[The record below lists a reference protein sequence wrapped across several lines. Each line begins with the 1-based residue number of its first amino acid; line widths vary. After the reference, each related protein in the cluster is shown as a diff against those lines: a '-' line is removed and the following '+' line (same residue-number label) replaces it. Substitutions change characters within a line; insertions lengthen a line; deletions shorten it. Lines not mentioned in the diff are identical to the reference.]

1 MAAKPDATVAVLT
14 DLWPSTSAPLAG
26 VFVRGQIA
34 ALADRYRHVVLV
46 PRLLAPRAH
55 RRLWG
60 DAVQGWQRG
69 WVDVPGTG
77 RLLRYAVARVP
88 RVGEA
93 ELRAAG
99 ARLALAA
106 ARERPRL
113 VHGHFLHEVG
123 VAAVRVAQSLDVPSV
138 VTVHGTDGR
147 WLLEGGIQQ
156 RFRRRMLAAAC
167 AADRVVVVASQL
179 ADGLVAAGVAAERVA
194 VIPMGID
201 EAVFRPRP
209 AAEACVELGLEPGRR
224 RIVFLGRPTREKGI
238 DDLAA
243 AARELRGEAEV
254 VVVGPAEVGV
264 REGLRYVGAEPA
276 PRVALWL
283 ASADVFCLPS
293 HAEGMPVS
301 VAEALACGR
310 PVVAT
315 AVGGVPEQVTADSGL
330 LVAPREPAALADA
343 LREALGR
350 EWDVSAIR
358 RTSHRFWWSE
368 VSGRLDALYA
378 ELLAS

>member
-1 MAAKPDATVAVLT
+1 MAAEPDPTVAVLT
-14 DLWPSTSAPLAG
+14 DLWPSASAPLAG

-46 PRLLAPRAH
+46 PRLLAPRTH
-55 RRLWG
+55 RRIWG

-69 WVDVPGTG
+69 WVDVPGPG
-77 RLLRYAVARVP
+77 RLLRYPSARFP

-93 ELRAAG
+93 ELRAGG

-123 VAAVRVAQSLDVPSV
+123 VAAVRVARSLEVPAV

-147 WLLEGGIQQ
+147 WLLDGGIQE
-156 RFRRRMLAAAC
+156 RFRHRMLAAAY

-179 ADGLVAAGVAAERVA
+179 ADGLIAAGVPAERVA
-194 VIPMGID
+194 VIPMGVD
-201 EAVFRPRP
+201 EDVFRPLPRQ
-209 AAEACVELGLEPGRR
+209 EACAELDLDPGRR
-224 RIVFLGRPTREKGI
+224 RIVFVGRPSREKGI
-238 DDLAA
+238 EELAA
-243 AARELRGEAEV
+243 AARELRGEAEI
-254 VVVGPAEVGV
+254 VVVGPAEVGM
-264 REGLRYVGAEPA
+264 REGLRYVGVEPA
-276 PRVALWL
+276 RRVALWL

-293 HAEGMPVS
+293 HAEGTPVS

-310 PVVAT
+310 PVVAA
-315 AVGGVPEQVTADSGL
+315 AVGGVPEQVTTDSGL
-330 LVAPREPAALADA
+330 LVAPREPGALADA
-343 LREALGR
+343 LREALRR

-358 RTSHRFWWSE
+358 RTSSRFWWSE
-368 VSGRLDALYA
+368 VSGRLAALYA